1 MESDRASRVV
11 ADRVPVDI
19 EGLRERVAQAHAN
32 NPLWE
37 KLSLAQQLRQLIE
50 QGLESAEKSA
60 SQQQDS
66 KDRSVS

>member
-1 MESDRASRVV
+1 MVNVRNVRIV

-19 EGLRERVAQAHAN
+19 EGLRDRVAQAHAD

-50 QGLESAEKSA
+50 EALQQAENPKN
-60 SQQQDS
+60 
-66 KDRSVS
+66 KK

>member
-1 MESDRASRVV
+1 MNADRVRIV

-19 EGLRERVAQAHAN
+19 EGLRERIAKAHAE

-50 QGLESAEKSA
+50 DGLAAAEKGKKQEPEA
-60 SQQQDS
+60 DS
-66 KDRSVS
+66 

>member
-1 MESDRASRVV
+1 MNADRVRVV

-19 EGLRERVAQAHAN
+19 EGLRERVAKAHAE

-50 QGLESAEKSA
+50 DGLAAAEKA
-60 SQQQDS
+60 KNEPPKADS
-66 KDRSVS
+66 